1 VIRRQSVF
9 ALAAAT
15 LFAIGSI
22 GIRLAGAQPAQF
34 AAPAEFSFAAVD
46 VYIDSAE
53 PLAAWQF
60 ELTDSAGSMTVV
72 GVENGASAA
81 FASAPH
87 YDLDAVQDDRA
98 DRIIVADYS
107 LADSAELPRGRTRV
121 ATIHVRL
128 QGARA
133 PDFELRLI
141 AAGNAEG
148 QPITAE
154 ADFIELQNG
163 RAQ

>member
-1 VIRRQSVF
+1 VNRRQT
-9 ALAAAT
+9 ALSLLAAT
-15 LFAIGSI
+15 LVAVGGTGVRF
-22 GIRLAGAQPAQF
+22 AGAQPAQF
-34 AAPAEFSFAAVD
+34 AAPAEFRFATVD

-60 ELTDSAGSMTVV
+60 ELTDSARSMTVV

-81 FASAPH
+81 FAEAPH
-87 YDLDAVQDDRA
+87 YDLDAVQEDRA

-107 LADSAELPRGRTRV
+107 LAASAQLPRGRTRV
-121 ATIHVRL
+121 ATVHVRL
-128 QGARA
+128 QGTRA
-133 PDFELRLI
+133 PDFELRLV
-141 AAGNAEG
+141 AAGNAAG
-148 QPITAE
+148 QSIAAE